1 MSQTDLKTYHF
12 RQPSGFESRRQ
23 HAFAFELRAEEG
35 DSGIISGYASTFST
49 KPDAYNSIVLPGAFT
64 NTLAQGLSR
73 IKVLWNHNPDEPIG
87 KLLEAREDS
96 VGLWV
101 RYQLSLGVQKAADI
115 YTLIKDGV
123 IDSMSFGFRILSD
136 DYKDGVWRIKEVEL
150 WDVSPVTF
158 PANQE
163 AMITGVRSEDVQ
175 PSAEDIAP
183 LLEEVRFF
191 NSLLTFNARGSL

>member
-1 MSQTDLKTYHF
+1 MSKMTYHC
-12 RQPSGFESRRQ
+12 RQ
-23 HAFAFELRAEEG
+23 HPAGFQNRRKHAYAFELRAEDGNEG
-35 DSGIISGYASTFST
+35 IVSGYASTFTT

-64 NTLAQGLSR
+64 GTLAKGLSR

-87 KLLEAREDS
+87 KLLEAREDNI
-96 VGLWV
+96 GLWV
-101 RYQLSLGVQKAADI
+101 RYQLSLNVQKAKDI

-136 DYKDGVWRIKEVEL
+136 GWENGVWVIKEVEL

-163 AMITGVRSEDVQ
+163 AMIADVRSEDGTS
-175 PSAEDIAP
+175 PEDIDNFIQSIRLYRS
-183 LLEEVRFF
+183 LLEF
-191 NSLLTFNARGSL
+191 NQKERA